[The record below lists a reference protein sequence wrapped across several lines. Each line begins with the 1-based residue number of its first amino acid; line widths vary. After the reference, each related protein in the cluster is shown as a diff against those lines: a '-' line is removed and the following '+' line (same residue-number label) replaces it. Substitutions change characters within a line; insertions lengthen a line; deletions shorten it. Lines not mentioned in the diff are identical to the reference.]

1 MSPDP
6 AARPPI
12 LQVAGLHKWFGAL
25 HVLRGIDLDVQPG
38 EKVCVIGPSGSG
50 KSTLLR
56 CINFLEEP
64 ERGTVLIDGEPVG
77 FVEERG
83 GRRRREAEATI
94 NRRRTKIGMVFQS
107 FNLWTHMTVLQ
118 NLVEGPVYVKGEG
131 RRPAEE
137 RALALLRRVG
147 LLDKRD
153 AYPGQLSGGQQQR
166 VAIAR
171 ALAMEPSVILFDE
184 PTSALDPELVGE
196 VLAVMEDLARDG
208 MTMVI
213 VTHEM
218 AFAEEVAD
226 RVIFMDQGVIVEQ
239 QPAREMFKAPRSD
252 RTAQFLAKVLRR
264 KGGIG

>member
-1 MSPDP
+1 VST
-6 AARPPI
+6 ARVPKRPI
-12 LQVAGLHKWFGAL
+12 IQLVGLHKWFGPL
-25 HVLRGIDLDVQPG
+25 HVLRGIDMEGHWG
-38 EKVCVIGPSGSG
+38 EKVCIIGPSGSG

-64 ERGTVLIDGEPVG
+64 QRGTILLDGEPMG
-77 FVEERG
+77 FVDEPG
-83 GRRRREAEATI
+83 GRRRREAERTI
-94 NRRRTKIGMVFQS
+94 NRRRVKIGMVFQS
-107 FNLWTHMTVLQ
+107 FNLWTHMTVRQ
-118 NLVEGPVYVKGEG
+118 NLVEAPVFVKGED
-131 RRPAEE
+131 RRVAED
-137 RALALLRRVG
+137 RATRLLRRVG

-153 AYPGQLSGGQQQR
+153 AYPAQLSGGQQQR

-196 VLAVMEDLARDG
+196 VLAVMEDLAREG

-226 RVIFMDQGVIVEQ
+226 RVIFMDEGVIVEQ
-239 QPAREMFKAPRSD
+239 GSARDVFKQPKSE
-252 RTAQFLAKVLRR
+252 RTAQFLTKVIRR
-264 KGGIG
+264 RT

>member
-1 MSPDP
+1 MSP
-6 AARPPI
+6 ASTARRPI
-12 LQVAGLHKWFGAL
+12 VQVAGLHKWFDAL
-25 HVLRGIDLDVQPG
+25 HVLRGIDVEVQSG
-38 EKVCVIGPSGSG
+38 ERVCIIGPSGSG

-56 CINFLEEP
+56 CINFLEEFQ
-64 ERGTVLIDGEPVG
+64 RGTVLLDGEPVG
-77 FVEERG
+77 FTEGPG
-83 GRRRREAEATI
+83 GRRREAEATI
-94 NRRRTKIGMVFQS
+94 NRRRAKIGMVFQT

-118 NLVEGPVYVKGEG
+118 NLVEGPVYVKGES
-131 RRPAEE
+131 RRVAEE
-137 RALALLRRVG
+137 RAVGLLGRVG

-196 VLAVMEDLARDG
+196 VLAVMERLAQDG

-239 QPAREMFKAPRSD
+239 QSAREMFKAPRNE

-264 KGGIG
+264 KA

>member
-1 MSPDP
+1 MSTAPVVR
-6 AARPPI
+6 RPI
-12 LQVAGLHKWFGAL
+12 IQVTGLHKWFGPL
-25 HVLRGIDLDVQPG
+25 HVLRGIDLEVGWG
-38 EKVCVIGPSGSG
+38 EKVCIIGPSGSG

-64 ERGTVLIDGEPVG
+64 QRGTIFLDGEPMG
-77 FVEERG
+77 FVEEPG

-94 NRRRTKIGMVFQS
+94 NRRRAKIGMVFQS
-107 FNLWTHMTVLQ
+107 FNLWTHMTVTQ
-118 NLVEGPVYVKGEG
+118 NLVEAPVYVKGET
-131 RRPAEE
+131 RPVAEA
-137 RALALLRRVG
+137 RADRLLRRVG

-153 AYPGQLSGGQQQR
+153 AYPAQLSGGQQQR

-196 VLAVMEDLARDG
+196 VLAVMEDLAREG

-226 RVIFMDQGVIVEQ
+226 RVIFMDEGAIVEQ
-239 QPAREMFKAPRSD
+239 GPARDLFKEPKSD
-252 RTAQFLAKVLRR
+252 RTGQFLAKVIRR
-264 KGGIG
+264 RT